1 MIQVTVIDSEF
12 LRVQQCQA
20 FCKKNMIDMIIST
33 TKNINNENAKQKQK
47 KTTRI
52 LYF

>member
-1 MIQVTVIDSEF
+1 
-12 LRVQQCQA
+12 
-20 FCKKNMIDMIIST
+20 MIISIL
-33 TKNINNENAKQKQK
+33 KNEKERKENAKQKQK